1 LNGESIRELAAKFLS
16 YSVFLSVVLAVI
28 GIIHIVIGKK
38 KRDNYVFWQGVI
50 FVFLAITF
58 LFNYYSHISK

>member
-1 LNGESIRELAAKFLS
+1 MNGESIRELAAKFLS